1 MVEEAGA
8 NMASES
14 QDRQM
19 REEQQKAVRD
29 SILRIIFTSEARERL
44 ANIRMVRP
52 ELAKL
57 VEDRF
62 IQLASAGKLRH
73 PVTDEELKQVL
84 ASLQQPKKEFKI
96 RWA

>member
-1 MVEEAGA
+1 MVEGVD
-8 NMASES
+8 MASEI
-14 QDRQM
+14 QDRRLQ
-19 REEQQKAVRD
+19 EAQQRAVRE
-29 SILRIIFTSEARERL
+29 SILRIIFSSEARERL
-44 ANIRMVRP
+44 SNIRMVKP

-62 IQLASAGKLRH
+62 IQLASAGKLSH

-84 ASLQQPKKEFKI
+84 ASLQQPKREFKI

>member
-1 MVEEAGA
+1 MVEGAG
-8 NMASES
+8 MASEA
-14 QDRQM
+14 QDRQI
-19 REEQQKAVRD
+19 REEQQRAVRQ

-57 VEDRF
+57 VEDHF

>member
-1 MVEEAGA
+1 MVEGVD
-8 NMASES
+8 MASET
-14 QDRQM
+14 QDRRLQ
-19 REEQQKAVRD
+19 EEQQRAVRE
-29 SILRIIFTSEARERL
+29 SILRIIFSSEARERL
-44 ANIRMVRP
+44 SNIRMVKP

-62 IQLASAGKLRH
+62 IQLASAGKLSH

-84 ASLQQPKKEFKI
+84 ASLQQPKREFKI

>member
-1 MVEEAGA
+1 MVEGVD
-8 NMASES
+8 MASET
-14 QDRQM
+14 QDKRLQ
-19 REEQQKAVRD
+19 EEQQRAVRE
-29 SILRIIFTSEARERL
+29 SILRIIFSSEARERL
-44 ANIRMVRP
+44 SNIRMVKP

-62 IQLASAGKLRH
+62 IQLASTGKLSH

-84 ASLQQPKKEFKI
+84 ASMQQPKREFKI

>member
-1 MVEEAGA
+1 MRGA
-8 NMASES
+8 AYMASET
-14 QDRQM
+14 QEKRR
-19 REEQQKAVRD
+19 REEEERAFRQ
-29 SILRIIFTSEARERL
+29 SLLRIIFTSEARERL
-44 ANIRMVRP
+44 ANIRIVRP

-57 VEDRF
+57 VEDHF

-84 ASLQQPKKEFKI
+84 ASLQQPKREFKI

>member
-1 MVEEAGA
+1 MAYEA
-8 NMASES
+8 

-19 REEQQKAVRD
+19 REEQQRIARESV
-29 SILRIIFTSEARERL
+29 LRIIFSPQARERL
-44 ANIRMVRP
+44 SNIKMVKP
-52 ELAKL
+52 ELAKF

-62 IQLASAGKLRH
+62 IQLASAGKLKH
-73 PVTDEELKQVL
+73 QVTDEELKQVL